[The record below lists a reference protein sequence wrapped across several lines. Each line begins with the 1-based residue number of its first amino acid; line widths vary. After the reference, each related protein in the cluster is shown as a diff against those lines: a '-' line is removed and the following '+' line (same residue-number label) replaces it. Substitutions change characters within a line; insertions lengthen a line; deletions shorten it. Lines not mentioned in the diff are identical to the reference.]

1 MRIVEFVKIL
11 RESIGDKIKESI
23 DDIHE
28 THNPAYNNSLLIE
41 IRTLEWVLA
50 QINQLEGR
58 NRRQN

>member
-1 MRIVEFVKIL
+1 ML
-11 RESIGDKIKESI
+11 RESIDDKINECRNG
-23 DDIHE
+23 IHE

-41 IRTLEWVLA
+41 IQTLEWVLA

>member
-1 MRIVEFVKIL
+1 MRIVDFVKIP

-28 THNPAYNNSLLIE
+28 THNPVYNNSLLIQ

-50 QINQLEGR
+50 QINQLEINKKGR
-58 NRRQN
+58 